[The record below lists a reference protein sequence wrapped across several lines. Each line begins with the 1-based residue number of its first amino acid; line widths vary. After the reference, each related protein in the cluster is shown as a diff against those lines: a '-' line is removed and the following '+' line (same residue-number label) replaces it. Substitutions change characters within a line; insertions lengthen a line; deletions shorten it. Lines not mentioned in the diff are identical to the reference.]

1 MAIIQ
6 EKRTELNENFTCNTI
21 DEVHKVLMD
30 FVDSERTDIDWDLQ
44 VQFLKVSKLWLV
56 VARAS
61 VMEGDIEYD

>member
-1 MAIIQ
+1 
-6 EKRTELNENFTCNTI
+6 
-21 DEVHKVLMD
+21 MD